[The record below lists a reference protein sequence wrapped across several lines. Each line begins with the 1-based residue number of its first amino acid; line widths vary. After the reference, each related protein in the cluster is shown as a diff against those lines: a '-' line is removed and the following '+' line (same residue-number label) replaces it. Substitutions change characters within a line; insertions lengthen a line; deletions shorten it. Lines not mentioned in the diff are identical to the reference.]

1 MISSYSI
8 QILSLYTVVISSKSL
23 MVLEKSITPF
33 HQLLGDEVSSCRSR
47 QIWQVPRSRATDST
61 NIIVLDL
68 DLGCT
73 NSVSDRGYSTTS
85 KGAMDVQ
92 NSSR

>member
-23 MVLEKSITPF
+23 MVLEKSITAF

-47 QIWQVPRSRATDST
+47 QIWQVPRSRATNST

-68 DLGCT
+68 DPGCT

>member
-1 MISSYSI
+1 
-8 QILSLYTVVISSKSL
+8 
-23 MVLEKSITPF
+23 MVLENSIIPF

-61 NIIVLDL
+61 KIIVLDL
-68 DLGCT
+68 DPGCT
-73 NSVSDRGYSTTS
+73 NLVSDRGYSTTF

-92 NSSR
+92 NGS